1 MKEWWIKLG
10 THDWMT
16 HEENL
21 MGSKPTRFSDETFY
35 SYISSVPMEN
45 GIHVV
50 DKESYDKVV
59 AERDAL
65 KNEIPAIREALAD
78 FQEETDKTLRVALDV
93 VKKERDHMRAEAEAL
108 AQALDEALR
117 WDDFSTWSEAEAV
130 LDRFR
135 TKFPRN
141 G

>member
-1 MKEWWIKLG
+1 MESLTGFKTVKFPDDSYE
-10 THDWMT
+10 TYV
-16 HEENL
+16 
-21 MGSKPTRFSDETFY
+21 SD
-35 SYISSVPMEN
+35 IPMEN

-65 KNEIPAIREALAD
+65 KNEIPAIREALSD